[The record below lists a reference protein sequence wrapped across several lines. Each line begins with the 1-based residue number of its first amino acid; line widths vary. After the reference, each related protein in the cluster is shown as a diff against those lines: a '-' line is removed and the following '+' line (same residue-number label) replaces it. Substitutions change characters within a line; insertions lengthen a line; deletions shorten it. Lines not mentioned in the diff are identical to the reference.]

1 MNYRMLAYILGY
13 ILRIQALF
21 MLPGL
26 AISLARGES
35 SAVYGFL
42 IAI

>member
-26 AISLARGES
+26 AISLVTAS
-35 SAVYGFL
+35 
-42 IAI
+42 